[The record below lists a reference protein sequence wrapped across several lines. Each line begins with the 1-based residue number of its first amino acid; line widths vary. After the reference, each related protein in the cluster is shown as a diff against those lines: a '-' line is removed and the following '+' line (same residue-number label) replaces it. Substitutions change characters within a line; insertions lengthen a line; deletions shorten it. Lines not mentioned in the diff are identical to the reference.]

1 MIKIDKVILLKKHL
15 KQFKYKYTED
25 DKYVSGVLVKGKET
39 TIDFKAAPFPVDA
52 NTLKLYPQ
60 GTVNVDDILLYT
72 KKVLN
77 NVNGEVVRVSTQESY
92 RIFDIVK
99 YLEVA
104 DLKVYLVKRVDSNG

>member
-15 KQFKYKYTED
+15 KNFIYKYTED
-25 DKYVSGVLVKGKET
+25 DKYVNGILVPGKEVLEN
-39 TIDFKAAPFPVDA
+39 FKAVPFPVDA
-52 NTLKLYPQ
+52 NTLKLYPE
-60 GTVNVDDILLYT
+60 GTVNRDDILLYT

-77 NVNGEVVRVSTQESY
+77 NVNGEVERVSTNEQY
-92 RIFDIVK
+92 RIFDVVK